1 MEVKSCARRRRSSA
15 RARRRARRGRG
26 AAARKPGLPTHHCCC
41 VYVVPG
47 RNDALIARVCTDDEF
62 YFCVD
67 SNETD

>member
-26 AAARKPGLPTHHCCC
+26 ANARTPGLTTHWCACG
-41 VYVVPG
+41 PG
-47 RNDALIARVCTDDEF
+47 RIDDDDVLIARARTDDEF
-62 YFCVD
+62 YFYVD